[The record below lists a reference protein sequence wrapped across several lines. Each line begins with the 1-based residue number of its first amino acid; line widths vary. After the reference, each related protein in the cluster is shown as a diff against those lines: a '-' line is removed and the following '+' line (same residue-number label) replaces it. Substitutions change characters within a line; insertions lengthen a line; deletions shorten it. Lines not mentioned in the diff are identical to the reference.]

1 MDKIFIKDLE
11 VYGYHGVYIEE
22 KNMGQRFFIS
32 AELYLDLNPPG
43 MTDDLN
49 KTVNYAELCHKIE
62 QRFIEKK
69 FDLIESCAEYL
80 ANIILNEYTLI
91 DKVKINIKK
100 PSAPIG
106 KPLKYVGVEIER
118 GWHTAFIGLGSNLG
132 DKEGN
137 LKLAIDMIKET
148 EGIKVTKQSQVYITK
163 PVGYTDQDN
172 FANSVIQLKTLKK
185 PKELL
190 ETMLKIEEALKRERI
205 IRWGPRTIDL
215 DILLYDDI
223 VSTDENI
230 VVPHPRMHE
239 RLFVLKPL
247 SDIAPYYIHPLLN
260 KTIIQLWE
268 EVTKSNKDF

>member
-1 MDKIFIKDLE
+1 
-11 VYGYHGVYIEE
+11 
-22 KNMGQRFFIS
+22 MGQRFFIS
-32 AELYLDLNPPG
+32 AELYLDLKPPG

-223 VSTDENI
+223 VTTDENI